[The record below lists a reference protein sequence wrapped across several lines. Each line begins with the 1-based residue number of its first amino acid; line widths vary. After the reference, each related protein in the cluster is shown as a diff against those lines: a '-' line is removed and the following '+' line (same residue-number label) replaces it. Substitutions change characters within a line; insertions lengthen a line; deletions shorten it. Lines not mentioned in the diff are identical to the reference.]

1 MNDDCKRK
9 ISENKQFL
17 ITVNGVLLISPL
29 TLLPL
34 ADSPGSSLSP
44 ESIDNI
50 DLAHSMYGPCMEEA
64 SAEGQG
70 KAKQGRA
77 VSSQGYR
84 SKLAMTTGN

>member
-50 DLAHSMYGPCMEEA
+50 DLAHSMYGPA
-64 SAEGQG
+64 WRKPVQRGRGKQNREGQSPVKG
-70 KAKQGRA
+70 
-77 VSSQGYR
+77 
-84 SKLAMTTGN
+84 TGANWQ